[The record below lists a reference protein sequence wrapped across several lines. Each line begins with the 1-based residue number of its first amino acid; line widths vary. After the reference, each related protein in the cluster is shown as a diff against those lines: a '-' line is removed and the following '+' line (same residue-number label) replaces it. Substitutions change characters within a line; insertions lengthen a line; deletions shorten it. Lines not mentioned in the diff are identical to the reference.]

1 MAVAN
6 ISAGADEYEYGPDGK
21 KSPFL
26 ADTFWEDY
34 KNYDIPQFGTVRVH
48 LDETEQADIDYQE
61 RQRKH
66 RQRIKETKV
75 KSKSSTLQYYFS
87 RQRVQPSSQERA
99 TQLNREAAHQ
109 D

>member
-48 LDETEQADIDYQE
+48 LDETE
-61 RQRKH
+61 
-66 RQRIKETKV
+66 
-75 KSKSSTLQYYFS
+75 
-87 RQRVQPSSQERA
+87 
-99 TQLNREAAHQ
+99 
-109 D
+109 

>member
-1 MAVAN
+1 LAAEHEKVLDGTLYVVPFKDYQAMQRLKMAVAN

-61 RQRKH
+61 R
-66 RQRIKETKV
+66 
-75 KSKSSTLQYYFS
+75 
-87 RQRVQPSSQERA
+87 
-99 TQLNREAAHQ
+99 
-109 D
+109 